1 MSIEGNV
8 SSGKRSTVLRRY
20 YVARVRCTSDS
31 CFPPVDFNITR
42 FSFRFYSSTCPAESS
57 RKLCPSPSSD
67 LDHPIAQS
75 LTYPTS
81 NECLRVMLDTYFDR
95 RFGNQWERSQIR
107 INSSCSP
114 FLWYEII
121 HADRCV
127 GYQRDEFLL
136 RDRFLPR
143 SYNEFVEI
151 NHNMRAVAKKR
162 IRKVFYN
169 FTRTTETVTRSL
181 GLPVRFLSHAC

>member
-1 MSIEGNV
+1 MGMELEEYYATDETEGGIDSTGNECPSKILSGMQISSSFRSPSIYLQQHYAIGNV
-8 SSGKRSTVLRRY
+8 YRVTLDISRYNNGKRSTVLRRY

-95 RFGNQWERSQIR
+95 RFGNQ
-107 INSSCSP
+107 
-114 FLWYEII
+114 
-121 HADRCV
+121 
-127 GYQRDEFLL
+127 
-136 RDRFLPR
+136 
-143 SYNEFVEI
+143 
-151 NHNMRAVAKKR
+151 
-162 IRKVFYN
+162 
-169 FTRTTETVTRSL
+169 
-181 GLPVRFLSHAC
+181 